1 MRQIINYFET
11 SLLKLSYRNIIPDN
25 IFQATFQQTYTDYE
39 AKTQSDSELSRVL
52 KTRPGTNT
60 LGIVFFCL
68 VFGSVLGKLERGKV
82 VIEFFSTVFEVTL
95 RVLTT
100 AMCFTPI
107 AVASL
112 IAAKIVEVPN
122 LSQTTSQL
130 AMFIVTVTV
139 GVLLYQLVILQLIYA
154 LIVKRNPFE
163 FYKELLTPMLTA
175 FATASTAAALPL
187 TFHVMEEKL
196 KVDSRITRFVLA
208 IGCNLNMDG
217 TALFIAVSTLFI
229 AQLNRMELGFGELV
243 TICIASTAASMSS
256 ASVPSAALVLLLIVL
271 SIIDAP
277 VEDVGLLFAV
287 DWLV

>member
-1 MRQIINYFET
+1 MKAE
-11 SLLKLSYRNIIPDN
+11 
-25 IFQATFQQTYTDYE
+25 
-39 AKTQSDSELSRVL
+39 SDEEFSSRVL
-52 KTRPGTNT
+52 KLRPGTNT

-82 VIEFFSTVFEVTL
+82 VIEFFSRVFEVTL

-100 AMCFTPI
+100 AMWFTPI

-122 LSQTTSQL
+122 LSLTTSQL
-130 AMFIVTVTV
+130 AMFIVTVTL

-163 FYKELLTPMLTA
+163 FYRELLTPMLTA
-175 FATASTAAALPL
+175 FGTASTAAALPQ
-187 TFHVMEEKL
+187 TFHCMEEKL

-217 TALFIAVSTLFI
+217 TALFIAVSTIFI